1 MSSDIKIKV
10 QSFGRFLS
18 NMVMPNIGAF
28 IAWGIITA
36 LFIPTGWLP
45 NETLAKLVGP
55 MITYLLPLLIG
66 YTGGKLVGG
75 ERGGVVGAIT
85 TMGVIVGADM
95 PMFLGSMIA
104 GPLGGWCIKHFDRWV
119 DGKIKSGFEML
130 VNNFSAGII
139 GMILAILAF
148 LGIGPIVE
156 ALSKMLA
163 AGVNFMVVHDMLPL
177 ASIFVEPAKILFLN
191 NAINHG
197 IFSPL
202 GIQQSHELGK
212 SIFFLI
218 EANPGPGMGVLL
230 AYMFFGRGSAKQSA
244 GGAAIIHFLGGIHE
258 IYFPYVLM
266 NPRLILAVILGGM
279 TGVFTL
285 TILGGGLV
293 SPASPGSILAV
304 LAMTPKG
311 AYFANIA
318 GVCAAMAVSFVVSA
332 ILLKTSKVKE
342 EDDIEAATRRMQDMK
357 AESKGAS
364 PLSAGDV
371 TNDLSH
377 VRKIIVACDA
387 GVFMSSDIK
396 IKVQSFGRFL
406 SNMVMPNIGAF
417 IAWGIITALFIP
429 TGWLPNE
436 TLAKLVGPMI
446 TYLLPL
452 LIGYTGG
459 KLVGGERGGVVG
471 AITTM
476 GVIVGAD
483 MPMFLGSMI
492 AGPLG
497 GWCIKH
503 FDRWVDGKIKSGFEM
518 LVNNFSAGIIG
529 MILAI
534 LAFLGIGPI
543 VEALSKMLAAGVNFM
558 VVHDMLP
565 LASIF
570 VEPAKIL
577 FLNNAIN
584 HGIFSPLGI
593 QQSHELGKSIF
604 FLIEANP
611 GPGMGV
617 LLAYMFFGRGSAKQ
631 SAGGAAIIHFLGGI
645 HEIYFPYVLMNPRLI
660 LAVILGGMTGV
671 FTLTILGGGLV
682 SPASPGSILAVLAM
696 TPKGAYFANIAGVCA
711 AMAVSFVVSAILLK
725 TSKVKEEDDIEAA
738 TRRMQDMKAE
748 SKGASPL
755 SAGDV
760 TNDLSHVRKI
770 IVACDAGMGSSAM
783 GAGVLRKKIQ
793 DAGLSQISVTNSAIN
808 NLPPDVDL
816 VITHRD
822 LTERAM
828 RQVPQAQHISLT
840 NFLDSGLY
848 TSLTERLVAAQ
859 RHTANEEK
867 VKDSLKDSFDDSSAN
882 LFKLGAE
889 NIFLGRKAATKEE
902 AIRFAGEQLVK
913 GGYVE
918 PEYVQAMLDREKL
931 TPTYLGESI
940 AVPHGT
946 VEAKDRVLKTG
957 VVFCQYPEGVRFGE
971 EEDDIARLVIG
982 IAARNNEHIQVI
994 TSLTNALDDES
1005 VIERLAHTTSVDEVL
1020 ELLAGRK

>member
-104 GPLGGWCIKHFDRWV
+104 GPLGGWAIKKFDVWV

-148 LGIGPIVE
+148 LGIGPAVE
-156 ALSKMLA
+156 VLSKILA
-163 AGVNFMVVHDMLPL
+163 AGVNFMVAHEMLPL
-177 ASIFVEPAKILFLN
+177 ASIFVEPSKILFLN

-285 TILGGGLV
+285 TILNGGLV

-318 GVCAAMAVSFVVSA
+318 AIIAAMAVSFVVA
-332 ILLKTSKVKE
+332 AVLLKTSKVKE

-357 AESKGAS
+357 AQSKGGAT
-364 PLSAGDV
+364 PLAAGDV
-371 TNDLSH
+371 
-377 VRKIIVACDA
+377 A
-387 GVFMSSDIK
+387 
-396 IKVQSFGRFL
+396 
-406 SNMVMPNIGAF
+406 
-417 IAWGIITALFIP
+417 
-429 TGWLPNE
+429 
-436 TLAKLVGPMI
+436 
-446 TYLLPL
+446 
-452 LIGYTGG
+452 
-459 KLVGGERGGVVG
+459 
-471 AITTM
+471 
-476 GVIVGAD
+476 
-483 MPMFLGSMI
+483 
-492 AGPLG
+492 
-497 GWCIKH
+497 
-503 FDRWVDGKIKSGFEM
+503 
-518 LVNNFSAGIIG
+518 
-529 MILAI
+529 
-534 LAFLGIGPI
+534 
-543 VEALSKMLAAGVNFM
+543 
-558 VVHDMLP
+558 
-565 LASIF
+565 
-570 VEPAKIL
+570 
-577 FLNNAIN
+577 
-584 HGIFSPLGI
+584 
-593 QQSHELGKSIF
+593 
-604 FLIEANP
+604 
-611 GPGMGV
+611 
-617 LLAYMFFGRGSAKQ
+617 
-631 SAGGAAIIHFLGGI
+631 
-645 HEIYFPYVLMNPRLI
+645 
-660 LAVILGGMTGV
+660 
-671 FTLTILGGGLV
+671 
-682 SPASPGSILAVLAM
+682 
-696 TPKGAYFANIAGVCA
+696 
-711 AMAVSFVVSAILLK
+711 
-725 TSKVKEEDDIEAA
+725 
-738 TRRMQDMKAE
+738 
-748 SKGASPL
+748 
-755 SAGDV
+755 
-760 TNDLSHVRKI
+760 NDLSHVRKI

-783 GAGVLRKKIQ
+783 GAGVLRKKVQ
-793 DAGLSQISVTNSAIN
+793 DAGLSNISVTNSAIN

-848 TSLTERLVAAQ
+848 TSLTERLVSAQ
-859 RHTANEEK
+859 RHTDNEEK
-867 VKDSLKDSFDDSSAN
+867 VRDSLKDSFDASDTN

-902 AIRFAGEQLVK
+902 AILFAGEQLVK

-931 TPTYLGESI
+931 TSTYLGESI

-946 VEAKDRVLKTG
+946 IEAKDRVLKTG
-957 VVFCQYPEGVRFGE
+957 IVFCQYPEGVRFGE
-971 EEDDIARLVIG
+971 EEDEVARLVIG

-1005 VIERLAHTTSVDEVL
+1005 VIERLAKTTSVEEVL
-1020 ELLAGRK
+1020 TLLKA

>member
-218 EANPGPGMGVLL
+218 EANQVRVWACCWRTCSLGVVALNSLRAVRQSSTSWRYPRNLL
-230 AYMFFGRGSAKQSA
+230 
-244 GGAAIIHFLGGIHE
+244 
-258 IYFPYVLM
+258 P
-266 NPRLILAVILGGM
+266 
-279 TGVFTL
+279 
-285 TILGGGLV
+285 
-293 SPASPGSILAV
+293 
-304 LAMTPKG
+304 
-311 AYFANIA
+311 
-318 GVCAAMAVSFVVSA
+318 VCADESA
-332 ILLKTSKVKE
+332 
-342 EDDIEAATRRMQDMK
+342 
-357 AESKGAS
+357 
-364 PLSAGDV
+364 
-371 TNDLSH
+371 
-377 VRKIIVACDA
+377 
-387 GVFMSSDIK
+387 SD
-396 IKVQSFGRFL
+396 SGRYPRWYDWR
-406 SNMVMPNIGAF
+406 VH
-417 IAWGIITALFIP
+417 
-429 TGWLPNE
+429 
-436 TLAKLVGPMI
+436 
-446 TYLLPL
+446 
-452 LIGYTGG
+452 
-459 KLVGGERGGVVG
+459 
-471 AITTM
+471 
-476 GVIVGAD
+476 AD
-483 MPMFLGSMI
+483 YPG
-492 AGPLG
+492 
-497 GWCIKH
+497 
-503 FDRWVDGKIKSGFEM
+503 RWSGF
-518 LVNNFSAGIIG
+518 SGISG
-529 MILAI
+529 
-534 LAFLGIGPI
+534 FYPCC
-543 VEALSKMLAAGVNFM
+543 
-558 VVHDMLP
+558 
-565 LASIF
+565 
-570 VEPAKIL
+570 
-577 FLNNAIN
+577 
-584 HGIFSPLGI
+584 
-593 QQSHELGKSIF
+593 
-604 FLIEANP
+604 
-611 GPGMGV
+611 
-617 LLAYMFFGRGSAKQ
+617 
-631 SAGGAAIIHFLGGI
+631 
-645 HEIYFPYVLMNPRLI
+645 
-660 LAVILGGMTGV
+660 TGDD
-671 FTLTILGGGLV
+671 T
-682 SPASPGSILAVLAM
+682 
-696 TPKGAYFANIAGVCA
+696 KGAYFANIAGVCA

-859 RHTANEEK
+859 RHTENEVK

>member
-66 YTGGKLVGG
+66 YTGGRLVGG
-75 ERGGVVGAIT
+75 DRGGVVGAIT

-95 PMFLGSMIA
+95 PMFLGAMIA
-104 GPLGGWCIKHFDRWV
+104 GPLGGWAIKKFDVWV

-148 LGIGPIVE
+148 LGIGPAVE
-156 ALSKMLA
+156 VLSKVLA

-285 TILGGGLV
+285 SVLGGGLV

-318 GVCAAMAVSFVVSA
+318 AICAAMAVSFVVSA

-342 EDDIEAATRRMQDMK
+342 EDDIDAATRRMQDMK
-357 AESKGAS
+357 AESKGAAT
-364 PLSAGDV
+364 PLTAGDV
-371 TNDLSH
+371 S
-377 VRKIIVACDA
+377 
-387 GVFMSSDIK
+387 
-396 IKVQSFGRFL
+396 
-406 SNMVMPNIGAF
+406 
-417 IAWGIITALFIP
+417 
-429 TGWLPNE
+429 
-436 TLAKLVGPMI
+436 
-446 TYLLPL
+446 
-452 LIGYTGG
+452 
-459 KLVGGERGGVVG
+459 
-471 AITTM
+471 
-476 GVIVGAD
+476 
-483 MPMFLGSMI
+483 
-492 AGPLG
+492 
-497 GWCIKH
+497 
-503 FDRWVDGKIKSGFEM
+503 
-518 LVNNFSAGIIG
+518 
-529 MILAI
+529 
-534 LAFLGIGPI
+534 
-543 VEALSKMLAAGVNFM
+543 
-558 VVHDMLP
+558 
-565 LASIF
+565 
-570 VEPAKIL
+570 
-577 FLNNAIN
+577 
-584 HGIFSPLGI
+584 
-593 QQSHELGKSIF
+593 
-604 FLIEANP
+604 
-611 GPGMGV
+611 
-617 LLAYMFFGRGSAKQ
+617 
-631 SAGGAAIIHFLGGI
+631 
-645 HEIYFPYVLMNPRLI
+645 
-660 LAVILGGMTGV
+660 
-671 FTLTILGGGLV
+671 
-682 SPASPGSILAVLAM
+682 
-696 TPKGAYFANIAGVCA
+696 
-711 AMAVSFVVSAILLK
+711 
-725 TSKVKEEDDIEAA
+725 
-738 TRRMQDMKAE
+738 
-748 SKGASPL
+748 
-755 SAGDV
+755 
-760 TNDLSHVRKI
+760 NDLSHVRKI

-783 GAGVLRKKIQ
+783 GAGVLRKKVQ
-793 DAGLSQISVTNSAIN
+793 DAGLTNISVTNSAIN
-808 NLPPDVDL
+808 SLPPDVDL

-848 TSLTERLVAAQ
+848 SSLTERLVAAQ
-859 RHTANEEK
+859 RHTDNEVK
-867 VKDSLKDSFDDSSAN
+867 VRDSLKDSFDPNDSH
-882 LFKLGAE
+882 LFRLGAE
-889 NIFLGRKAATKEE
+889 NIFLGRTASHKEE
-902 AIRFAGEQLVK
+902 AIRFAGDQLVK

-918 PEYVQAMLDREKL
+918 PEYVDAMLAREKL

-957 VVFCQYPEGVRFGE
+957 VVFCQYPAGVRFGE

-1005 VIERLAHTTSVDEVL
+1005 VIERLAQTTSVEEVL
-1020 ELLAGRK
+1020 ALLNK

>member
-66 YTGGKLVGG
+66 YTGGRLVGG

-104 GPLGGWCIKHFDRWV
+104 GPLGGYCIKKFDSWV

-148 LGIGPIVE
+148 LGIGPAVE
-156 ALSKMLA
+156 VLSK
-163 AGVNFMVVHDMLPL
+163 
-177 ASIFVEPAKILFLN
+177 
-191 NAINHG
+191 
-197 IFSPL
+197 
-202 GIQQSHELGK
+202 
-212 SIFFLI
+212 
-218 EANPGPGMGVLL
+218 
-230 AYMFFGRGSAKQSA
+230 
-244 GGAAIIHFLGGIHE
+244 
-258 IYFPYVLM
+258 
-266 NPRLILAVILGGM
+266 ILAVILGGM

-285 TILGGGLV
+285 TILNGGLV

-318 GVCAAMAVSFVVSA
+318 AIVAAMAVSFVVSA

-364 PLSAGDV
+364 PLA
-371 TNDLSH
+371 
-377 VRKIIVACDA
+377 
-387 GVFMSSDIK
+387 
-396 IKVQSFGRFL
+396 
-406 SNMVMPNIGAF
+406 
-417 IAWGIITALFIP
+417 
-429 TGWLPNE
+429 
-436 TLAKLVGPMI
+436 
-446 TYLLPL
+446 
-452 LIGYTGG
+452 
-459 KLVGGERGGVVG
+459 
-471 AITTM
+471 
-476 GVIVGAD
+476 
-483 MPMFLGSMI
+483 
-492 AGPLG
+492 
-497 GWCIKH
+497 
-503 FDRWVDGKIKSGFEM
+503 
-518 LVNNFSAGIIG
+518 
-529 MILAI
+529 
-534 LAFLGIGPI
+534 
-543 VEALSKMLAAGVNFM
+543 
-558 VVHDMLP
+558 
-565 LASIF
+565 
-570 VEPAKIL
+570 
-577 FLNNAIN
+577 
-584 HGIFSPLGI
+584 
-593 QQSHELGKSIF
+593 
-604 FLIEANP
+604 
-611 GPGMGV
+611 
-617 LLAYMFFGRGSAKQ
+617 
-631 SAGGAAIIHFLGGI
+631 
-645 HEIYFPYVLMNPRLI
+645 
-660 LAVILGGMTGV
+660 
-671 FTLTILGGGLV
+671 
-682 SPASPGSILAVLAM
+682 
-696 TPKGAYFANIAGVCA
+696 
-711 AMAVSFVVSAILLK
+711 
-725 TSKVKEEDDIEAA
+725 
-738 TRRMQDMKAE
+738 
-748 SKGASPL
+748 
-755 SAGDV
+755 AGDV

-783 GAGVLRKKIQ
+783 GAGVLRKKVQ

-859 RHTANEEK
+859 RHNTNEEK
-867 VKDSLKDSFDDSSAN
+867 VRDHLKDSFEEGDNN

-889 NIFLGRKAATKEE
+889 NIFLGRKAANKEE

-918 PEYVQAMLDREKL
+918 PEYVEAMLDREKL

>member
-1 MSSDIKIKV
+1 MSSDIKIRV

-66 YTGGKLVGG
+66 YTGGRLIGG
-75 ERGGVVGAIT
+75 DRGGVVGAIT

-95 PMFLGSMIA
+95 PMFLGAMIA
-104 GPLGGWCIKHFDRWV
+104 GPLGGWAIKHFDNWV

-148 LGIGPIVE
+148 LGIGPLVE
-156 ALSKMLA
+156 ALSKVLA

-218 EANPGPGMGVLL
+218 EANPGPGMGILL

-266 NPRLILAVILGGM
+266 NPRLLIAVILGGM
-279 TGVFTL
+279 TGVFCL
-285 TILGGGLV
+285 SVLGGGLV

-311 AYFANIA
+311 AYFANLVSIF
-318 GVCAAMAVSFVVSA
+318 AAMGVSFVIAA

-357 AESKGAS
+357 AQSKGAAT
-364 PLSAGDV
+364 PLSAG
-371 TNDLSH
+371 
-377 VRKIIVACDA
+377 
-387 GVFMSSDIK
+387 
-396 IKVQSFGRFL
+396 
-406 SNMVMPNIGAF
+406 
-417 IAWGIITALFIP
+417 
-429 TGWLPNE
+429 E
-436 TLAKLVGPMI
+436 
-446 TYLLPL
+446 
-452 LIGYTGG
+452 
-459 KLVGGERGGVVG
+459 
-471 AITTM
+471 
-476 GVIVGAD
+476 
-483 MPMFLGSMI
+483 
-492 AGPLG
+492 
-497 GWCIKH
+497 
-503 FDRWVDGKIKSGFEM
+503 
-518 LVNNFSAGIIG
+518 
-529 MILAI
+529 
-534 LAFLGIGPI
+534 
-543 VEALSKMLAAGVNFM
+543 
-558 VVHDMLP
+558 
-565 LASIF
+565 
-570 VEPAKIL
+570 
-577 FLNNAIN
+577 
-584 HGIFSPLGI
+584 
-593 QQSHELGKSIF
+593 
-604 FLIEANP
+604 
-611 GPGMGV
+611 
-617 LLAYMFFGRGSAKQ
+617 
-631 SAGGAAIIHFLGGI
+631 
-645 HEIYFPYVLMNPRLI
+645 
-660 LAVILGGMTGV
+660 
-671 FTLTILGGGLV
+671 
-682 SPASPGSILAVLAM
+682 
-696 TPKGAYFANIAGVCA
+696 
-711 AMAVSFVVSAILLK
+711 
-725 TSKVKEEDDIEAA
+725 
-738 TRRMQDMKAE
+738 
-748 SKGASPL
+748 
-755 SAGDV
+755 V

-783 GAGVLRKKIQ
+783 GAGVLRKKVQ
-793 DAGLSQISVTNSAIN
+793 DAGLTNISVTNSAIN
-808 NLPPDVDL
+808 SLPSDVDV

-828 RQVPQAQHISLT
+828 RQAPQAQHISLT

-848 TSLTERLVAAQ
+848 TSLTERLIAAQ
-859 RHTANEEK
+859 RHTDNETK
-867 VKDSLKDSFDDSSAN
+867 VRTSLQDSFDAN
-882 LFKLGAE
+882 DTHLFKLGAE
-889 NIFLGRKAATKEE
+889 NIFLGRTASSKEE
-902 AIRFAGEQLVK
+902 AIIFAGEQLVK
-913 GGYVE
+913 GGYVQ
-918 PEYVQAMLDREKL
+918 PEYVDAMLEREKL

-957 VVFCQYPEGVRFGE
+957 VVFCQYPQGVRFGE
-971 EEDDIARLVIG
+971 EADDIARLVIG

-994 TSLTNALDDES
+994 TSLTNALDDET
-1005 VIERLAHTTSVDEVL
+1005 VIERLANTTSVQEVL
-1020 ELLAGRK
+1020 DLLSGKKA

>member
-36 LFIPTGWLP
+36 LFIPTGWWP

-85 TMGVIVGADM
+85 TMGVIVGADI
-95 PMFLGSMIA
+95 PMFLGAMIA
-104 GPLGGWCIKHFDRWV
+104 GPLGGFCIKKFDASV

-148 LGIGPIVE
+148 LGIGPAVE
-156 ALSKMLA
+156 VLSKVLA

-218 EANPGPGMGVLL
+218 EANPGPGMGILL

-266 NPRLILAVILGGM
+266 NPRLIIAVILGGM
-279 TGVFTL
+279 TGVFCL
-285 TILGGGLV
+285 TVLNGGLV

-311 AYFANIA
+311 AYFANLVAIF
-318 GVCAAMAVSFVVSA
+318 AAMAVSFVVAA

-342 EDDIEAATRRMQDMK
+342 EDDIDAATRRMQDMK
-357 AESKGAS
+357 AQSKGAATAA
-364 PLSAGDV
+364 SA
-371 TNDLSH
+371 DLS
-377 VRKIIVACDA
+377 
-387 GVFMSSDIK
+387 
-396 IKVQSFGRFL
+396 
-406 SNMVMPNIGAF
+406 
-417 IAWGIITALFIP
+417 
-429 TGWLPNE
+429 
-436 TLAKLVGPMI
+436 
-446 TYLLPL
+446 
-452 LIGYTGG
+452 
-459 KLVGGERGGVVG
+459 
-471 AITTM
+471 
-476 GVIVGAD
+476 
-483 MPMFLGSMI
+483 
-492 AGPLG
+492 
-497 GWCIKH
+497 
-503 FDRWVDGKIKSGFEM
+503 
-518 LVNNFSAGIIG
+518 
-529 MILAI
+529 
-534 LAFLGIGPI
+534 
-543 VEALSKMLAAGVNFM
+543 
-558 VVHDMLP
+558 
-565 LASIF
+565 
-570 VEPAKIL
+570 
-577 FLNNAIN
+577 
-584 HGIFSPLGI
+584 
-593 QQSHELGKSIF
+593 
-604 FLIEANP
+604 
-611 GPGMGV
+611 
-617 LLAYMFFGRGSAKQ
+617 
-631 SAGGAAIIHFLGGI
+631 
-645 HEIYFPYVLMNPRLI
+645 
-660 LAVILGGMTGV
+660 
-671 FTLTILGGGLV
+671 
-682 SPASPGSILAVLAM
+682 
-696 TPKGAYFANIAGVCA
+696 
-711 AMAVSFVVSAILLK
+711 
-725 TSKVKEEDDIEAA
+725 
-738 TRRMQDMKAE
+738 
-748 SKGASPL
+748 
-755 SAGDV
+755 
-760 TNDLSHVRKI
+760 NDLSHVRKI

-783 GAGVLRKKIQ
+783 GAGVLRKKVQ
-793 DAGLSQISVTNSAIN
+793 DAGLSHISVTNSAIN
-808 NLPPDVDL
+808 SLPGDVDL

-828 RQVPQAQHISLT
+828 RQAPHAQHISLT

-848 TSLTERLVAAQ
+848 AGLTERLVAAQ
-859 RHTANEEK
+859 RHSQNEEK
-867 VKDSLKDSFDDSSAN
+867 VRTSLQDSFDANDSH
-882 LFKLGAE
+882 LFKLSAD
-889 NIFLGRKAATKEE
+889 NIFLGRHAANKEE

-913 GGYVE
+913 GGYVQ
-918 PEYVQAMLDREKL
+918 PEYVDAMLEREKL

-957 VVFCQYPEGVRFGE
+957 VVFCQYPQGVRFGE

-1005 VIERLAHTTSVDEVL
+1005 VIERLAHTDSVDEVL
-1020 ELLAGRK
+1020 ALLSGKTVA